1 MFNRKAKKDSNI
13 ESSNKFELE
22 PIMKFQE
29 IPLDKAIKMLNEFK
43 ITVSEE
49 EASEI
54 LVFLHTWVKIT
65 IKEFLSPKD

>member
-1 MFNRKAKKDSNI
+1 MSNRKAKKDSNI

-29 IPLDKAIKMLNEFK
+29 IPLDKVIKMLNEFK

-65 IKEFLSPKD
+65 IKEFLSSKD